1 MNYERKDIKQE
12 GDWRVNIKTDK
23 NQIMRL
29 RWQAKYITWRPKYLI
44 PCHLCGHESNSW
56 GHYMKCNNMPAG
68 VQKAKTAF
76 TNQEKTIK
84 TELTMPLMMR
94 DPNLSDLIQELEQGN
109 EVD

>member
-1 MNYERKDIKQE
+1 
-12 GDWRVNIKTDK
+12 
-23 NQIMRL
+23 
-29 RWQAKYITWRPKYLI
+29 
-44 PCHLCGHESNSW
+44 
-56 GHYMKCNNMPAG
+56 MPAG